1 MVLPRMLC
9 FGAIRGSE
17 CAMGWRE
24 INMNRRKPPL
34 RLAAIAMAPG
44 EDRRA
49 AVLRKAAFM
58 ALETLRTQL
67 PLELDEEAKQR
78 LSPFLGGYLLGYARQ
93 VALKHGIARDDD
105 AMRDLAAELELQIVA
120 LSGMG
125 ISGFPAAGKTADARC
140 DAGRLVGRLEALC
153 GTRHLVG
160 EAFLCWHQEQKI
172 ADAASVFLTSCDN
185 AADPMQSRAPTQSLR
200 FSKEER
206 AVILAGF
213 VCFGAVSS
221 GVLRQG
227 AHCG

>member
-9 FGAIRGSE
+9 FAAIRGSE

-49 AVLRKAAFM
+49 AVLRKAASV
-58 ALETLRTQL
+58 ALETLRAQL

-78 LSPFLGGYLLGYARQ
+78 LSPFLGGYLLGNARQ

-105 AMRDLAAELELQIVA
+105 AMRDLAAELERQIVA

-160 EAFLCWHQEQKI
+160 EAFLCWRQG
-172 ADAASVFLTSCDN
+172 APVDAGRAFLTSCDN

-213 VCFGAVSS
+213 ECFGAVSS
-221 GVLRQG
+221 GILRHG

>member
-1 MVLPRMLC
+1 
-9 FGAIRGSE
+9 
-17 CAMGWRE
+17 
-24 INMNRRKPPL
+24 MNRRKPPL

-49 AVLRKAAFM
+49 AVLRKAASV
-58 ALETLRTQL
+58 ALETLRAQL

-93 VALKHGIARDDD
+93 VALTHGIARDDD
-105 AMRDLAAELELQIVA
+105 AMRDLAAELERQIAA

-125 ISGFPAAGKTADARC
+125 ISGFPAAGKTAGARC

-160 EAFLCWHQEQKI
+160 EAFLCWRQG
-172 ADAASVFLTSCDN
+172 APVDAGRAFLTSCDN

-213 VCFGAVSS
+213 ECFGAVSS
-221 GVLRQG
+221 GILRHG